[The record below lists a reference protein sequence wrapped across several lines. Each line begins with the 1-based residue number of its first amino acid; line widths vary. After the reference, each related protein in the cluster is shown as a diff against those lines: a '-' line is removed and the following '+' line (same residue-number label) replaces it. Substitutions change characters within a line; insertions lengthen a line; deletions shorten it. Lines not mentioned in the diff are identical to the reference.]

1 MQLTHWGRATHI
13 CVGKLTTIGS
23 DNGLSPGR
31 RQAIISTI
39 AGILLIW
46 PLGRNFSEISIDIQ
60 TFSFKKIHFKMA
72 SAKWRPSCLGLN
84 VLTSPNQLWPGELG
98 RSATRWFLCY
108 KRVHLL
114 RAITLHRIWMVEY
127 TYRYHDFLI
136 DKFGEW
142 NTSTLYVCVSP
153 WIRCSLCHAPRS
165 RQCEIELWLIHWL
178 TYF

>member
-1 MQLTHWGRATHI
+1 MHLTHWGRATHI

-84 VLTSPNQLWPGELG
+84 VLTSPNQLWPGELESW
-98 RSATRWFLCY
+98 R
-108 KRVHLL
+108 
-114 RAITLHRIWMVEY
+114 VEY
-127 TYRYHDFLI
+127 EHTLCVRKSMNSVFTVSRPEVPPVWNWIVINSLTYVFLTAKILLWQLTQNRKHDRAKMNL
-136 DKFGEW
+136 G
-142 NTSTLYVCVSP
+142 
-153 WIRCSLCHAPRS
+153 CHAIYFRYFPR
-165 RQCEIELWLIHWL
+165 L
-178 TYF
+178 